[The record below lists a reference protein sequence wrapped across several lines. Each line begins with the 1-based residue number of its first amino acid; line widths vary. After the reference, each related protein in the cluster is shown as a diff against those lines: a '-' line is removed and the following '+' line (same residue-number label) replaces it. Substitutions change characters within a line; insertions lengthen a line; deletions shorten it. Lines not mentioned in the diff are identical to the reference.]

1 MVSEIPAVMN
11 PTVLQTSRGPLEY
24 TSSGDGPVV
33 LALHGAMGGY
43 DQAHLLARTVAE
55 PGYRFLALS
64 RPGYLGSPINLG
76 RTPEEQA
83 DLYAEMLDV
92 LGIRRAA
99 VIAISGGGPSAM
111 HFALR
116 HPDRCWGLVLISTS
130 GSKVESK
137 LPFAFHLMRVTAHI
151 GPLVNLMR
159 RKASEDLEASVA
171 RSISDPATL
180 KRVMADPIVRPML
193 EELTLCGFHRMAQRM
208 DGTVNDV
215 YVTRSRTYPLEEITV
230 PTLVVHGDSDPLVPF
245 EQHGRVLAERIPGAE
260 LLCAKG
266 GEHVTIF
273 THRDEVRPRVTQFL
287 RERAPAVN
295 G

>member
-1 MVSEIPAVMN
+1 MSFEIPTVMN
-11 PTVLQTSRGPLEY
+11 PTVLQTSRGSLEY
-24 TSSGDGPVV
+24 VSTGDGPVV

-64 RPGYLGSPINLG
+64 RPGYLGSPISLG

-83 DLYAEMLDV
+83 NLYAEMLDV
-92 LGIRRAA
+92 LGLQRVA

-151 GPLVNLMR
+151 PPLVNLMR
-159 RKASEDLEASVA
+159 RKASEDLEASMA
-171 RSISDPATL
+171 RSISDSAIL

-193 EELTLCGFHRMAQRM
+193 EELTLSGFHRMAQRM
-208 DGTVNDV
+208 DGIFRHTLCRK
-215 YVTRSRTYPLEEITV
+215 TR
-230 PTLVVHGDSDPLVPF
+230 
-245 EQHGRVLAERIPGAE
+245 GRRSVPGAGNRQ
-260 LLCAKG
+260 A
-266 GEHVTIF
+266 
-273 THRDEVRPRVTQFL
+273 
-287 RERAPAVN
+287 
-295 G
+295 